1 MRLRAIITVLAA
13 VTGTP
18 ALTVSAASPA
28 MAAEAPPAFTTTM
41 AATNPLVG
49 KVWLPGTGE
58 FIATDEL
65 VHRAQAADAVL
76 LGETHDNPDHHA
88 LQAWMLRRVLESGK
102 HPLVAFEM
110 FDASQQERLDKHL
123 TENPLDA
130 AGLGAAVAWE
140 KSGWPAWSNYR
151 PIAEAA
157 LLGGSTLAPANLAK
171 ADLRRIAKGDIPETL
186 SQLGLDKP
194 LAPAVQQ
201 AMEQEITS
209 GHCGM
214 LPAPLVPGMVQV
226 QRARDAIM
234 ARALADGLTTQ
245 GSAVLIAGA
254 GHTRA
259 DRGVPA
265 HLAAIAPAK
274 RSLAIAFLEVREDK
288 TDPATYGELFDTNAV
303 PFDAVWFTPR
313 AEREDQCEGLKKHL
327 EKKAG

>member
-1 MRLRAIITVLAA
+1 MRLRATFALLAA
-13 VTGTP
+13 LAAAP
-18 ALTVSAASPA
+18 ALAASP
-28 MAAEAPPAFTTTM
+28 PPPFTTTM
-41 AATNPLVG
+41 AATNPLAG
-49 KVWLPGTGE
+49 RIWLPASGE
-58 FIATDEL
+58 FISFDDL
-65 VHRAQAADAVL
+65 VRRAQAADAVL

-88 LQAWMLRRVLESGK
+88 LQAWMLRRVLENGK

-123 TENPLDA
+123 ADNPLDA

-140 KSGWPAWSNYR
+140 KSGWPAWDNYR

-157 LLGGSTLAPANLAK
+157 LLGGSPLAPANLAK
-171 ADLRRIAKGDIPETL
+171 ADLRKIAKGDIPETL
-186 SQLGLDKP
+186 SHLGLSVP
-194 LAPAVQQ
+194 LDPATQQ
-201 AMEQEITS
+201 AMANEIVA

-214 LPAPLVPGMVQV
+214 LPANLVPGMVQV

-234 ARALADGLTTQ
+234 ARALADGLTGQ

-254 GHTRA
+254 GHTRS
-259 DRGVPA
+259 DRGVPVQ
-265 HLAAIAPAK
+265 LAAIAPAK
-274 RSLAIAFLEVREDK
+274 RSLAIAFLEVREDRD
-288 TDPATYGELFDTNAV
+288 DPASYGELFDSSKV

>member
-1 MRLRAIITVLAA
+1 MRPRVIITILAA
-13 VTGTP
+13 LLVSP
-18 ALTVSAASPA
+18 ALTISAASPA
-28 MAAEAPPAFTTTM
+28 LAAESLPAFTTTT
-41 AATNPLVG
+41 AAANPLVG
-49 KVWLPGTGE
+49 KVWLPPSNE
-58 FIATDEL
+58 FIAVDEL
-65 VHRAQAADAVL
+65 VRRAQAADAVL
-76 LGETHDNPDHHA
+76 LGETHDNPDHHV

-102 HPLVAFEM
+102 RPLVAFEM
-110 FDASQQERLDKHL
+110 FDSSQQERLDKYL

-130 AGLGAAVAWE
+130 AGLGPAVAWE
-140 KSGWPAWSNYR
+140 KTGWPAWSNYR

-157 LLGGSTLAPANLAK
+157 LLGGSTLATANLAK

-186 SQLGLDKP
+186 SQLGLDTP

-201 AMEQEITS
+201 AMEQEIAA

-214 LPAPLVPGMVQV
+214 LPTPLVPGMVQV

-234 ARALADGLTTQ
+234 ARAVADGLVAR

-254 GHTRA
+254 GHTRS

-265 HLAAIAPAK
+265 QLAAIAPAK

-288 TDPATYGELFDTNAV
+288 ADPATYGELFDTNSV